1 LKREIKRGEKM
12 MYGEIEVTVLFCS
25 LNFVKIKFE
34 VNGKTTRKSVGYHT
48 LKFIENETSD

>member
-1 LKREIKRGEKM
+1 